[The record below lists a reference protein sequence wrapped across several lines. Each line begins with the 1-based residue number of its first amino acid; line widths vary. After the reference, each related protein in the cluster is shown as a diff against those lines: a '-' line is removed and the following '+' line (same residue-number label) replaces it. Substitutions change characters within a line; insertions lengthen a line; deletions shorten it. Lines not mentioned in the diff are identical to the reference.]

1 MKDNFGREIKYL
13 RISVTDL
20 CNLRCKYCMPESG
33 IDKKPH
39 FNILSFEEIYQIAKA
54 SVELGIDKI
63 RITGGEPLVRKD
75 IVTLVEKLAS
85 IDGIKDLAMTTNGIL
100 LKDYATDLKKAGLNR
115 VNISLDTLYEDRYTD
130 ITRGGNIYDVMDG
143 LEGAIVAGLTPVK
156 INTVIIKGF
165 NDDEIMNF
173 VQLTLNEPLYIRF
186 IELMPIGQVGTS
198 GKYEFVSN
206 EEILSKLQG
215 IKPVKMEDGAVAKYY
230 QFPGALGKIGFINPI
245 SDHFC
250 SDCNKIRLTSDGKLK
265 PCLHSNEEID
275 LKEVLDKNDFG
286 LLKETIKQTIL
297 NKPERHYL
305 KENPE
310 IVSRE
315 MNKIGG

>member
-286 LLKETIKQTIL
+286 LLKETIKQTII

>member
-143 LEGAIVAGLTPVK
+143 LEAAIVAGLTPVK